1 MRASITTTGD
11 FSKTIK
17 RLQKMSR
24 ISHKKALSQI
34 EQKGTASLAK
44 FTPVGDTGQT
54 AMGWSGKVTDNE
66 IQWVNNAHPDE
77 SVNVAKIIQLG
88 HGTGTGGYVPP
99 YNYIP
104 PALDEV
110 FGDATDII
118 AKEVFD

>member
-11 FSKTIK
+11 FSRTIK

-24 ISHKKALSQI
+24 SNNKKALSQI

-54 AMGWSGKVTDNE
+54 AMGWSGNVMDNE
-66 IQWVNNAHPDE
+66 IQWVNNAHPNE

-99 YNYIP
+99 FNYIP
-104 PALDEV
+104 PALDAV
-110 FGDATDII
+110 FGEATDII